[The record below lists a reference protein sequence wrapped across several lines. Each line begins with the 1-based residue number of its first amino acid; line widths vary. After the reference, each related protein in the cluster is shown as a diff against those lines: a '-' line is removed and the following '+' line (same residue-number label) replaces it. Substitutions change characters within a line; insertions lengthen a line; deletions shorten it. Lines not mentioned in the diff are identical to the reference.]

1 MKTETILSRTISAP
15 WLSGSLTQHF
25 VRLTAAQA
33 TGLLLSLGI
42 NAKLPKHGRELC
54 LVGSVSPHG
63 VVWLS
68 REDKQF
74 EVRGSRAA
82 LRALGFTATL
92 SDAWVNALRNLRR
105 CEVHHTVLHQN
116 LGPSPSEEQ
125 RAAVSR
131 AWDNLQEAK
140 RIEAE
145 AWAKEEA

>member
-15 WLSGSLTQHF
+15 WTSGSLTQHF

-42 NAKLPKHGRELC
+42 NAKLPKHGHELC

-63 VVWLS
+63 QVWLS

-82 LRALGFTATL
+82 LRALGYDTPL
-92 SDAWVNALRNLRR
+92 SVAWVTALRNLRR
-105 CEVHHTVLHQN
+105 AEVHHTVLFQG
-116 LGPSPSEEQ
+116 LGAHPSDAQ

-145 AWAKEEA
+145 EWAKEIS

>member
-25 VRLTAAQA
+25 ARLTTAQA
-33 TGLLLSLGI
+33 TNLLLSLGI

-54 LVGSVSPHG
+54 LVGSTSPHG
-63 VVWLS
+63 QVWLS
-68 REDKQF
+68 REGKHL
-74 EVRGSRAA
+74 EARGSRSA
-82 LRALGFTATL
+82 LRALGFAVTL
-92 SDAWVNALRNLRR
+92 SDAWVKALRDLRR
-105 CEVHHTVLHQN
+105 CEVHHTVLHQS
-116 LGPSPSEEQ
+116 LGQSPSDGQ